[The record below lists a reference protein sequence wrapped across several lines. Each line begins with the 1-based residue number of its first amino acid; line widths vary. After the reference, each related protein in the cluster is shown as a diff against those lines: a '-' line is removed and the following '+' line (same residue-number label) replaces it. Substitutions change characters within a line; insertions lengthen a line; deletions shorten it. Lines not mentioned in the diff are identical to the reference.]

1 MAVRSRRTAPALL
14 VMAVA
19 AFSSLL
25 VPRVVAQRRA
35 RPAPDTRPIAETREL
50 SLAVGE
56 NRTLSARGV
65 KSYSLG
71 AAGVAEVRLTPDGQQ
86 FVVVAKSPGST
97 TLLGLYDDGREVLW
111 KINVFARSVKSVED
125 ELQQLL
131 GESLGI
137 RVRRVGSRFFI
148 EGGVGTE
155 EELKRIEH
163 IARLYDG
170 QVESLVVVGGAAADR
185 GINIRVGVFFVRY
198 EKSMFTQIGIDWPS
212 RFGDPFVATN
222 FTHDFLAATTT
233 QATASVVGHPLPA
246 LDLAS
251 RGGYAKVLRHA
262 TVITANGS
270 EATFQSGGAQNF
282 QVTTGLAAALQ
293 QIAYGTNIKVLP
305 RFDPV
310 QRALEI
316 HVDVEVADLT
326 PPVADTDLPGE
337 NTSALTTLVSLKL
350 GESLVLSGVRTMN
363 ERGTNRGVPWL
374 SEIPII
380 GPLFGS
386 QGEEARDVEGAIFIV
401 PSIVD
406 SIPASATQLVERAF
420 REYED
425 FDGDLDEVEPAA
437 DLAPSGANPKPQG
450 ERP

>member
-148 EGGVGTE
+148 EGGVGTAE
-155 EELKRIEH
+155 EIKRIEH
-163 IARLYDG
+163 IARLYAG
-170 QVESLVVVGGAAADR
+170 QVETLVVVGG
-185 GINIRVGVFFVRY
+185 
-198 EKSMFTQIGIDWPS
+198 
-212 RFGDPFVATN
+212 
-222 FTHDFLAATTT
+222 
-233 QATASVVGHPLPA
+233 
-246 LDLAS
+246 
-251 RGGYAKVLRHA
+251 
-262 TVITANGS
+262 
-270 EATFQSGGAQNF
+270 
-282 QVTTGLAAALQ
+282 
-293 QIAYGTNIKVLP
+293 
-305 RFDPV
+305 
-310 QRALEI
+310 
-316 HVDVEVADLT
+316 
-326 PPVADTDLPGE
+326 
-337 NTSALTTLVSLKL
+337 
-350 GESLVLSGVRTMN
+350 
-363 ERGTNRGVPWL
+363 
-374 SEIPII
+374 
-380 GPLFGS
+380 
-386 QGEEARDVEGAIFIV
+386 
-401 PSIVD
+401 
-406 SIPASATQLVERAF
+406 
-420 REYED
+420 
-425 FDGDLDEVEPAA
+425 
-437 DLAPSGANPKPQG
+437 
-450 ERP
+450 